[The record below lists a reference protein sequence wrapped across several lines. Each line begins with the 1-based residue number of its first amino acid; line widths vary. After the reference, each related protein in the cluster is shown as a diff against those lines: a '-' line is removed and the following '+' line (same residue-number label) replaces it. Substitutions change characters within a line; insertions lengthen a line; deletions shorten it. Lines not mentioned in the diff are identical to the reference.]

1 MTTNKSPRVFYPHT
15 DLPAVV
21 KDRDGEKWFL
31 NEDGMYSYEHD
42 CKNGKSLAGFS
53 ALVARYGPLIEVF
66 PEFPTKIGSV
76 IRVNDYLM
84 VRVRDGWVRAELP
97 QSVDL
102 IVFPDENIGDVWE
115 EVTDL

>member
-21 KDRDGEKWFL
+21 KDRDGGTWFL
-31 NEDGMYSYEHD
+31 NEDGRYSYEHD

-66 PEFPTKIGSV
+66 PELPTKIGSV
-76 IRVNDYLM
+76 VESGR
-84 VRVRDGWVRAELP
+84 
-97 QSVDL
+97 
-102 IVFPDENIGDVWE
+102 
-115 EVTDL
+115 

>member
-66 PEFPTKIGSV
+66 PELPTKIGSV
-76 IRVNDYLM
+76 IRTDGNLM
-84 VRVRDGWVRAELP
+84 VRVQEGWVFAELDVRSP
-97 QSVDL
+97 L
-102 IVFPDENIGDVWE
+102 AVFEDCEIDVWE